1 MAIDVAARPGLVTAL
16 DDLRHLIPQP
26 PADSGVIRKER
37 TFLDA
42 HCRNFIAKSPMA
54 LLSTSSASGRCDA
67 SPRGDGAGFA
77 AVLDERTL
85 ILPDRP
91 GNRRVDSMTNILE
104 NGHVGLLFI
113 IPNVNETLRVNGTA
127 WLTTDPELLAPL
139 QVQGK
144 DPKVGIV
151 VEVEETFFHCARA
164 FLRGKVWTPETW
176 IDRKE
181 LPTLGQIMAD
191 QFEYDVEV
199 AREIDADLAISNER
213 LY

>member
-1 MAIDVAARPGLVTAL
+1 MAVDVAARPGMVRSLE
-16 DDLRHLIPQP
+16 DLRDLIPQP

-42 HCRNFIAKSPMA
+42 HCRNFISKSPMA
-54 LLSTSSASGRCDA
+54 LLSTSNSSGRCDV
-67 SPRGDGAGFA
+67 SPRGDGPGFA

-85 ILPDRP
+85 LLPDRP
-91 GNRRVDSMTNILE
+91 GNRRIDSMTNILD

-127 WLTTDPELLAPL
+127 WLTVDEEMLAPL
-139 QVQGK
+139 AVQRK
-144 DPKVGIV
+144 QPKVGIV

-164 FLRGKVWTPETW
+164 FLRGKVWKPESW
-176 IDRKE
+176 IDRSE
-181 LPTLGQIMAD
+181 VPTLGQIMAD
-191 QFEYDVEV
+191 QFDCAVEV
-199 AREIDADLAISNER
+199 AQEIDADLAIANER